1 MMRLSIVSH
10 LALLSAV
17 PIATAVAQGTATQTR
32 ICLAPA
38 NVEGNAATAT
48 SAMDAVR
55 ETFTSFLTG
64 PSLAVAPLTARL
76 QSQVREEAK
85 VANCAYLLLTT
96 VKHTRKSGNGLLN
109 RMAGAA
115 AQQAVYSAG
124 STAGAAVG
132 GVAGSAV
139 SSAAGAAA
147 SGFAGSVRNKDE
159 VELSYRLE
167 SNGTVVIDKTEKK
180 RADSDGED
188 LLTPVVRK
196 ASEAIADA
204 VSKKK
209 G

>member
-1 MMRLSIVSH
+1 
-10 LALLSAV
+10 
-17 PIATAVAQGTATQTR
+17 
-32 ICLAPA
+32 
-38 NVEGNAATAT
+38 VEGNAATAT